1 MAVRIR
7 VVSRALVGLGAKLV
21 LTGIVATLA
30 LVGVVATLALVGV
43 VATPLAHAEGT
54 PSFAGQWA
62 TSALVATWS
71 IGDWGEACG
80 PQPTG
85 GGEHG
90 GTATVEQVGNE
101 LAFSGIGRAYS
112 TSLCWEQ
119 LPGLQRTSHT
129 AGPRGWR
136 TTCKSPPGDPRVS
149 SLVTT
154 VTVVDENQLT
164 FDETG
169 QYQFVIKG
177 QNCTASVRRTRVFK
191 RLVAAAPA
199 PATASTG
206 ITTTPTSTAKPSNA
220 PAATTSTAKSPA
232 CASPGAPARIEL
244 RPSHKLM
251 KPGETFVFRASVQD
265 SHACTLPV
273 TPAFRLDGDAVGVSI
288 TSAGKVTVDETAAD
302 AQVKI
307 VAAVGARSVQATLD
321 VVSRERYE
329 AMLAQ
334 GGFDPSGASTDA
346 AIARFESGS
355 VGSRSTVLEDESG
368 RKRAVFVGIVGAAA
382 LALGAVGLFLVR
394 RGRKR
399 SAGSPASARAARA
412 PNEPSRPLTVCPTC
426 RDEYPPEAQFCPKD
440 GNRLVP
446 LERGAP
452 LGPAGAVCPVC
463 GQGYD
468 PGVSVCPKHDEP
480 LVPPLVYAGQQT
492 PVAETRKICPVCG
505 AQFGGESQFCGACGA
520 ALVPVN

>member
-1 MAVRIR
+1 MA
-7 VVSRALVGLGAKLV
+7 SRNRLTSPGASAFFALVGLV
-21 LTGIVATLA
+21 TTSLA
-30 LVGVVATLALVGV
+30 RAD
-43 VATPLAHAEGT
+43 GT

-62 TSALVATWS
+62 ASALVATWS

-80 PQPTG
+80 PEPSG
-85 GGEHG
+85 GGERG

-129 AGPRGWR
+129 AGPSGWR
-136 TTCKSPPGDPRVS
+136 TTCKSPPGDPRLS

-154 VTVVDENQLT
+154 LTVIDHNQLS

-177 QNCTASVRRTRVFK
+177 QNCTASVRRSRAFK
-191 RLVAAAPA
+191 RLVPTTLAPTGA
-199 PATASTG
+199 PTSTPTTASTAG
-206 ITTTPTSTAKPSNA
+206 ESSAAPS
-220 PAATTSTAKSPA
+220 AATATAKSPA
-232 CASPGAPARIEL
+232 CASPGPPSRIEL

-251 KPGETFVFRASVQD
+251 KPGETFAFRAAVQD
-265 SHACTLPV
+265 SRACALPV
-273 TPAFRLDGDAVGVSI
+273 TPTFRLEGEPVGVSI
-288 TSAGKVTVDETAAD
+288 TTTGKVTVEENAAD
-302 AQVKI
+302 AEVKVI
-307 VAAVGARSVQATLD
+307 ASVGARSVQATLN
-321 VVSRERYE
+321 VVSHERYE

-346 AIARFESGS
+346 AVARFESGS

-368 RKRAVFVGIVGAAA
+368 KKRALFVGIVGATA
-382 LALGAVGLFLVR
+382 LALGAVGLLLVR
-394 RGRKR
+394 SGRKR
-399 SAGSPASARAARA
+399 AAGGPPSSRAAAPPASPR
-412 PNEPSRPLTVCPTC
+412 RPINVCPTC

-452 LGPAGAVCPVC
+452 VGPAGAVCPVC

-480 LVPPLVYAGQQT
+480 LVPPLVYAGRQGT
-492 PVAETRKICPVCG
+492 APETRKICPVCG

>member
-1 MAVRIR
+1 MAARYRLMSRGR
-7 VVSRALVGLGAKLV
+7 VTLLVLVGLV
-21 LTGIVATLA
+21 TTSLA
-30 LVGVVATLALVGV
+30 QAD
-43 VATPLAHAEGT
+43 GT

-62 TSALVATWS
+62 ASALVATWS

-80 PQPTG
+80 PQPSG
-85 GGEHG
+85 GGERG

-129 AGPRGWR
+129 AGPSGWR
-136 TTCKSPPGDPRVS
+136 TTCKSPPGDPRLS

-154 VTVVDENQLT
+154 LTVVDTNQLT

-177 QNCTASVRRTRVFK
+177 QNCTASVRRSRAFK
-191 RLVAAAPA
+191 RLVPTTSVPQ
-199 PATASTG
+199 PATARPTPLPAE
-206 ITTTPTSTAKPSNA
+206 TTTGRTSSPGASSGVGTST
-220 PAATTSTAKSPA
+220 KSA
-232 CASPGAPARIEL
+232 VCASPGPPARIEL

-251 KPGETFVFRASVQD
+251 QPGETFAFRASVQD
-265 SHACTLPV
+265 SHACALPV
-273 TPAFRLDGDAVGVSI
+273 TPTFRLDGEPAGVSI
-288 TSAGKVTVDETAAD
+288 SSGGKVTVDEKAAD
-302 AQVKI
+302 AEVKVI
-307 VAAVGARSVQATLD
+307 AAVGARSVQATLT

-334 GGFDPSGASTDA
+334 GGFDQSGASTDA
-346 AIARFESGS
+346 AVARFESGS
-355 VGSRSTVLEDESG
+355 IGSRSTVLEDESG
-368 RKRAVFVGIVGAAA
+368 KKRALFVGIVGAAA
-382 LALGAVGLFLVR
+382 LTLGGVGLLLVR

-399 SAGSPASARAARA
+399 GAGPPSSARATRVAA
-412 PNEPSRPLTVCPTC
+412 EPSRPTTVCPTC
-426 RDEYPPEAQFCPKD
+426 RDEYPPEAQFCAKD

-446 LERGAP
+446 LERGAQ

-463 GQGYD
+463 GQGFD
-468 PGVSVCPKHDEP
+468 PGVSVCPKHEEP
-480 LVPPLVYAGQQT
+480 LVPPLVYAARQGAA
-492 PVAETRKICPVCG
+492 AETRKICPVCG
-505 AQFGGESQFCGACGA
+505 AQFGGESQFCGGCGA